1 MKVRFGFRISVI
13 VLFLALYLTS
23 LMVLNTFFNSKL
35 EQINKTFKSINFQKK
50 LSELSYETE
59 ADRRNA
65 GELINRFNETS
76 MSIGVIKR
84 ETKIYSALF
93 LTFLMFVSIVI
104 FVLIFSVISH
114 PLKELQTATAKIR
127 KGDFSVNLKETGF
140 KEIRHLKQSFNSMS
154 RELDNVQKKLLK
166 AEKEMIWKEFSR
178 ILAHEIKNP
187 LTPIQLSI
195 QRLED
200 KFITDERKFYEIFP
214 ESVKII
220 NQEINNLHNLA
231 KSFSNFSKSTTPE
244 YSEFNPKEVI
254 EDIIRPYIHKYEIR
268 LEGLQNCLIKFD
280 QIHFY
285 QIITNLLQNAIDVS
299 LPDEPIAINIIKNE
313 NILIQIIDNGKGI
326 SEEDLPRIFEPY
338 FSKKKKGLG
347 LGLALVKKLVEINK
361 SKIRVESELEK
372 GTKFEIIIEEF
383 KVT

>member
-23 LMVLNTFFNSKL
+23 LIVLNNFFIHKL
-35 EQINKTFKSINFQKK
+35 EQINQTFKSMKFQKA

-59 ADRRNA
+59 TDRKNA
-65 GELINRFNETS
+65 GKLINRFNETS
-76 MSIGVIKR
+76 MSLGVIKR

-93 LTFLMFVSIVI
+93 LTFLMFVSIII
-104 FVLIFSVISH
+104 FIIIFNVISH

-140 KEIRHLKQSFNSMS
+140 KEIRELKHSFNSMS

-200 KFITDERKFYEIFP
+200 KFITDKERFQEIFP
-214 ESVKII
+214 EAVKIM

-244 YSEFNPKEVI
+244 YSEFNPKDVI

-268 LEGLQNCLIKFD
+268 LEGFQNRLIKFD

-299 LPDEPIAINIIKNE
+299 FTDEPININIIKND
-313 NILIQIIDNGKGI
+313 NIIIQIIDNGKGI
-326 SEEDLPRIFEPY
+326 SEDDLPRIFEPY

-361 SKIRVESELEK
+361 SKIRVESKLEK

>member
-1 MKVRFGFRISVI
+1 MKVRFGFRLSVI
-13 VLFLALYLTS
+13 VLFLALYLSS
-23 LMVLNTFFNSKL
+23 LLVLNNFFNHKL
-35 EQINKTFKSINFQKK
+35 EQINKTFKSMNFQKA

-114 PLKELQTATAKIR
+114 PLKELQNATAKIR
-127 KGDFSVNLKETGF
+127 KGDFSVNLKESGF
-140 KEIRHLKQSFNSMS
+140 KEIRQLKQSFNSMS

-200 KFITDERKFYEIFP
+200 KFITDEKKFYEIFP
-214 ESVKII
+214 EAVKII

-231 KSFSNFSKSTTPE
+231 KSFSNFAKSATPE
-244 YSEFNPKEVI
+244 YSEFNPKDVI

-268 LEGLQNCLIKFD
+268 LEGFQNCLIKFD

-299 LPDEPIAINIIKNE
+299 LPDEPININIIKNE

-361 SKIRVESELEK
+361 SKIKVESELEK
-372 GTKFEIIIEEF
+372 GTKFKIIIEEF
-383 KVT
+383 KVI